1 VSATSQRGEPG
12 PSSGFDVDLR
22 SALRGNGQTFGVF
35 VALIALIGFGL
46 IRYENFGGAYNIAS
60 FLNYNAM
67 FILIAIG
74 MCLVIIT
81 GGIDLSVGSVAAFS
95 SVCAAYLS
103 PYGIEVALPG
113 GVLAGVAFGGIN
125 AFIILVLRVPPFIAT
140 LATLLGAKGGSLVIS
155 GAQTISVDWGSNF
168 TKLGM
173 EKAFGTVPWS
183 ILIVLLVAL
192 GAWVILERTSLGR
205 TLLAI
210 GGGEEA
216 STLMGLKVGRAKAFA
231 YLFSGGCAGLAGVF
245 LASGFGA
252 GQPLEGVGW
261 ELSAIASVV
270 VGGTLLTGGA
280 GSITATVAGA
290 LLLGLVFNIL
300 NFENGRGTI
309 SLSAYWQEVI
319 RGGFLFLV
327 ILLQMRVAKRRLPRT
342 ATPRSP

>member
-1 VSATSQRGEPG
+1 MNSTTEDA
-12 PSSGFDVDLR
+12 FDLR
-22 SALRGNGQTFGVF
+22 PLLRGSGQTVGVF
-35 VALIALIGFGL
+35 LALICLIIFGL
-46 IRYENFGGAYNIAS
+46 MRYENFGGAYNIAS

-67 FILIAIG
+67 FILISIG

-103 PYGIEVALPG
+103 PYGLQVALPG
-113 GVLAGVAFGGIN
+113 GVLAGMAFGALN

-140 LATLLGAKGGSLVIS
+140 LATLLGAKGGSLVLS
-155 GAQTISVDWGSNF
+155 GAETISVDWGSNF

-173 EKAFGTVPWS
+173 EKAFDIVPWS
-183 ILIVLLVAL
+183 ILIVLVVAIA
-192 GAWVILERTSLGR
+192 AWVVLERTSLGR
-205 TLLAI
+205 TLLAV

-216 STLMGLKVGRAKAFA
+216 SSLMGLEVGRAKAFA

-270 VGGTLLTGGA
+270 VGGTLLTGGL
-280 GSITATVAGA
+280 GSITATVIGA

-309 SLSAYWQEVI
+309 SLSAYWQQVI
-319 RGGFLFLV
+319 RGAFLFLV
-327 ILLQMRVAKRRLPRT
+327 ILLQMRVARRRT
-342 ATPRSP
+342 ATGTLPEKPAQTLG